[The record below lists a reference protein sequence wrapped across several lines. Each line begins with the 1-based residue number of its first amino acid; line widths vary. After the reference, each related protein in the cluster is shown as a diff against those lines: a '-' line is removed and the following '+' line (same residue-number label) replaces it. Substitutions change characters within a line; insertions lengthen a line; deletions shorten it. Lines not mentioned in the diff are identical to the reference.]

1 MDAMLKL
8 VTDLGDAALLV
19 PASILLL
26 GYLLFRR
33 SAQAAAAW
41 FTALGLCAGLTIL
54 AKIAFYACGTEFA
67 SLLIR
72 SPSGHTSFST
82 TFYCCGALVLSANRE
97 PPVRLAF
104 LLASGAIVLAIAAS
118 RILLHAHTPEEV
130 VAGLLIGLCCIAWFA
145 FRHLH
150 TNVPTLP
157 LLPAAVV
164 VLALAVVTH
173 GRHIAVEDRIARLA
187 QELPFIG
194 RVCRL
199 PESTVQGPPGAE
211 RGHIPAGG
219 VAASTL

>member
-1 MDAMLKL
+1 MNAMLKL
-8 VTDLGDAALLV
+8 VTDLGDAAFLA
-19 PASILLL
+19 PASIVLM

-41 FTALGLCAGLTIL
+41 LTALGLCAGLTIL
-54 AKIAFYACGTEFA
+54 AKVAFYACGTELA

-72 SPSGHTSFST
+72 SPSGHASLSS

-97 PPVRLAF
+97 RPVRLAF

-118 RILLHAHTPEEV
+118 RVLLHAHTPEEV

-145 FRHLH
+145 FRRLR
-150 TNVPTLP
+150 TNMPTLP

-173 GRHIAVEDRIARLA
+173 GRHIGVESRIARLA
-187 QELPFIG
+187 QDLPFIG

-199 PESTVQGPPGAE
+199 PESTVQGPADGEPG
-211 RGHIPAGG
+211 RIGAGSA
-219 VAASTL
+219 AASAL

>member
-8 VTDLGDAALLV
+8 VTDLGDAAFLV
-19 PASILLL
+19 PASAVLL

-41 FTALGLCAGLTIL
+41 LTAIGLCAGLTIL

-72 SPSGHTSFST
+72 SPSGHASLSS
-82 TFYCCGALVLSANRE
+82 TFYCCGALVLSANRG

-118 RILLHAHTPEEV
+118 RVLLHDHTPEEV

-157 LLPAAVV
+157 LLPAAVA
-164 VLALAVVTH
+164 VLALAAATH
-173 GRHIAVEDRIARLA
+173 GRHIAVEGRIAMLA
-187 QELPFIG
+187 RELPFVG
-194 RVCRL
+194 RACRL
-199 PESTVQGPPGAE
+199 PESTVQWPTGGE
-211 RGHIPAGG
+211 RGHVPAD
-219 VAASTL
+219 AAPASTT